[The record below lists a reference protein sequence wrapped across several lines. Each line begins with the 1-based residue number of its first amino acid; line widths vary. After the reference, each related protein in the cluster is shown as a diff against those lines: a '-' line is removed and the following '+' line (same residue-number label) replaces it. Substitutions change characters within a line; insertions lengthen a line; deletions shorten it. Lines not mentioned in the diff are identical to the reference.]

1 MANRDPQTPPA
12 DHTVAI
18 IGGAVALFAL
28 LVALALGLEATDSPN
43 TMPLIGVL
51 GTGIGVVVI
60 GQIMQLNRTSEAT
73 KVAKTAAATA
83 DDTNQRAQQI
93 QQSLNGGFDERVTKI
108 VTAVMDAKLEA
119 FAITRDERMRVLI
132 AEELARR
139 DVSCQIPQPQPAR
152 RRRS

>member
-1 MANRDPQTPPA
+1 MANRDSNRPPA

-132 AEELARR
+132 GEELARR